1 LRCEVRVKLV
11 SKQAGSSSGEVRVG
25 CAWIVRCE
33 WDFSWREGR
42 GVEATEEFVRVE
54 RKRVSLE
61 RKSAAIVLVPARGVK
76 SIVKMHIDSSP
87 ARCSPGRIGS
97 HRRRRLWWRRSCVSA
112 APSQSTPE
120 FTSCRSLPGF
130 VPRVY
135 TTRLSHA
142 SAKYHMRHMNS

>member
-1 LRCEVRVKLV
+1 VRVKLV
-11 SKQAGSSSGEVRVG
+11 SKQASSSSGEVRVG
-25 CAWIVRCE
+25 CAWIVR
-33 WDFSWREGR
+33 WKWKWNFSWREGR
-42 GVEATEEFVRVE
+42 GVEASEEFVRVV
-54 RKRVSLE
+54 RRRVSLE
-61 RKSAAIVLVPARGVK
+61 RKFEAIVLVPARGVK
-76 SIVKMHIDSSP
+76 SIVKMQIDSSP

-120 FTSCRSLPGF
+120 FTSCRSVSGF

-142 SAKYHMRHMNS
+142 SAKYHMRHMN